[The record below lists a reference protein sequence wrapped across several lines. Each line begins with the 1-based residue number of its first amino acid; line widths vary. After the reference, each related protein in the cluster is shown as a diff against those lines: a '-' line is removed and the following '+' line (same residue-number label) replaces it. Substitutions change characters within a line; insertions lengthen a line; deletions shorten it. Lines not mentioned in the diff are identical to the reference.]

1 MSEESEVR
9 HQVQGSVVILE
20 TENDIRRQQEINASD
35 EEKSPKDSPIK
46 ENGNETD
53 ESHVDF
59 KEACKKF
66 EGKKAASGKKAPAKP
81 KRVAQVDNKKQKQ
94 QSGNNTS
101 ILAHVAEEPQPTVP
115 GSSCSEPNT
124 CEQTADSKDK
134 EAKKE
139 EGKVEMREKKGRTE
153 TEVERR
159 QRLSVHMDVI
169 MTENMTAAMD
179 IFDNLRKQEELQS
192 ILSRVEEIEQD
203 TSEVDVSC
211 LRKVFEDVPE
221 WVVIPGKK
229 KQKKKRKGN
238 KEGKLPL
245 TKNTTE
251 SKSSMAHVFGNL
263 ERASE
268 EIATLKEH
276 TLARL
281 VEIEERIKKALYSV
295 STLKSDADIAGL
307 SRLFRE
313 SLAVDQGSPSSGGI
327 SKISIESS
335 RTKPLQT
342 QVSTTAQGDSD
353 LLASQGAGAS
363 AKQQASP
370 PSSPAFISIQSA
382 AKKTEKTELLPPETT
397 ICPKCQNSPKTEER
411 FRSTKTMTCNSPA
424 QNRKKDPRKGGKK
437 QSSSNT
443 KREMSV
449 LEVQTDHEGKSIVGS
464 KTVKQL

>member
-1 MSEESEVR
+1 
-9 HQVQGSVVILE
+9 
-20 TENDIRRQQEINASD
+20 
-35 EEKSPKDSPIK
+35 
-46 ENGNETD
+46 
-53 ESHVDF
+53 
-59 KEACKKF
+59 
-66 EGKKAASGKKAPAKP
+66 
-81 KRVAQVDNKKQKQ
+81 
-94 QSGNNTS
+94 
-101 ILAHVAEEPQPTVP
+101 
-115 GSSCSEPNT
+115 
-124 CEQTADSKDK
+124 
-134 EAKKE
+134 
-139 EGKVEMREKKGRTE
+139 
-153 TEVERR
+153 
-159 QRLSVHMDVI
+159 

-268 EIATLKEH
+268 EITTLKEH

-295 STLKSDADIAGL
+295 STLKSEADIAGL

-370 PSSPAFISIQSA
+370 PSSSAFISIQSA

-411 FRSTKTMTCNSPA
+411 FRSTKTVTCNSPA

-464 KTVKQL
+464 KTFQPACRETCSACSKPVYPMEKITADKYIFHQTCFCCKQCNKKLSMQNYTPLHGEFYCIFHYQQLFRRKGNYDEGFGHVQHKNRWLLRNSADAVSTDLTVNTENHDDAFEAPTSVSIC